1 MANDVR
7 ITVSVTDNASAPLRK
22 VAQETD
28 KLGTSAGGTGASML
42 SMGVGF
48 GVVTAAITIAQS
60 AINAVVGAL
69 ASAVAM
75 SAELARVNAQT
86 GAVLRSTG
94 GISGMTAD
102 AVRDLASSLET
113 LTGVDEIAIQSAEN
127 MLLTFT
133 NIGATTMPAAT
144 QAVLDMAVAMNG
156 GLIPSEQELAKT
168 SIQVGRALQ
177 DPIDGVTALRRVGV
191 QLSDE
196 QQELVKHLV
205 ATGRGAEAQALIL
218 KELQVEF
225 GGSAEAASKARGGV
239 DQARDAFE
247 DAQRALGDRLIPAM
261 KDTQKQM
268 YLFAAD
274 VVTSMEGPLNGAL
287 NAIGNVET
295 ALSNLATLA
304 KTPIIFTIG
313 TTTIETSAAG
323 ILGKVAG
330 FIKDAIIG
338 PNTLAGAALAALT
351 TAPTGN
357 DPMDNGDNSTV
368 IPGLAAL
375 RPNGANAFSPPS
387 GGSAKAVVPAYVT
400 ALQDQIQAAYAQGGM
415 KQVEVVRQSQEQM
428 MAAVD
433 TAAAKM
439 SIDLGITL
447 PDATQL
453 MFDKMLAQQT
463 ELARAQEAI
472 ANANMLAQI
481 DAYLKGGQAA
491 VDIVKLQQA
500 DTAVEISKMAN
511 NIGEAFGITMPEALG
526 IATKAAAGTAAAMLE
541 MGKQATALAQQ
552 LWKTTG
558 NTAQQGA
565 MGALAFAVTAR
576 DAAANAGNLGALPA
590 LDAAVATALANANAP
605 KMANGGI
612 VRARPGGTMALL
624 GEGGRDE
631 AVIPLG
637 GAGGMGGT
645 VNVYLSGV
653 ITDPV
658 ATGKAVAAALNTASR
673 TTGPLLLAGTVQP

>member
-22 VAQETD
+22 VAHETD
-28 KLGTSAGGTGASML
+28 NLGTSAGGTGASML
-42 SMGVGF
+42 TMGVAITA
-48 GVVTAAITIAQS
+48 VTATVG
-60 AINAVVGAL
+60 AVVGAL

-86 GAVLRSTG
+86 GAVLRSTA

-102 AVRDLASSLET
+102 AVRDLAISLET
-113 LTGVDEIAIQSAEN
+113 MTGIDEIAIQSAEN

-133 NIGATTMPAAT
+133 NIGKTTMPAAT

-177 DPIDGVTALRRVGV
+177 DPIEGVTALRRVGV

-196 QQELVKHLV
+196 QQELVRHLV
-205 ATGRGAEAQALIL
+205 ETGRGAEAQALIL

-247 DAQRALGDRLIPAM
+247 DAQRALGDRLIPRL
-261 KDTQKQM
+261 KDGQRGM
-268 YLFAAD
+268 YEFGTS
-274 VVTSMEGPLNGAL
+274 VVENMQGPLNGAL
-287 NAIGNVET
+287 NAIGNVSS
-295 ALSNLATLA
+295 ALGKLASLA
-304 KTPIIFTIG
+304 KTPIVFQIG
-313 TTTIETSAAG
+313 STTVETSAVGIFSKIAG
-323 ILGKVAG
+323 S
-330 FIKDAIIG
+330 IKDSLIG
-338 PNTLAGAALAALT
+338 PNSLAGIALSALT
-351 TAPTGN
+351 SSSRATG
-357 DPMDNGDNSTV
+357 V
-368 IPGLAAL
+368 AL
-375 RPNGANAFSPPS
+375 DEALEFIGPQQEFIGPRADVDGANAFSLPS
-387 GGSAKAVVPAYVT
+387 QRAGARTAIPAYMT
-400 ALQDQIQAAYAQGGM
+400 ALQDQIRAAYVQGGM
-415 KQVEVVRQSQEQM
+415 KQVEVVRQSQADM

-433 TAAAKM
+433 TASAQM
-439 SIDLGITL
+439 SIDLGITI

-453 MFDKMLAQQT
+453 MFDKMLKQQT
-463 ELARAQEAI
+463 ELAAAQEAI

-511 NIGEAFGITMPEALG
+511 NISEAFGITMPEALG
-526 IATKAAAGTAAAMLE
+526 IATKAAAGTAAAMAE
-541 MGKQATALAQQ
+541 MGKQATSLAVQ
-552 LWKTTG
+552 LFKTTG

-565 MGALAFAVTAR
+565 MGPLAFAVTAR
-576 DAAANAGNLGALPA
+576 DAAANRGDLAALPA
-590 LDAAVATALANANAP
+590 LDAAVAAALANVNAP
-605 KMANGGI
+605 KMASGGI

-637 GAGGMGGT
+637 SGGMGGT

-658 ATGKAVAAALNTASR
+658 ATGQAVAAALNSASR
-673 TTGPLLLAGTVQP
+673 TTGPLLLAGTVQE

>member
-7 ITVSVTDNASAPLRK
+7 ITVSVNDNASAPLRK
-22 VAQETD
+22 VGQETD
-28 KLGTSAGGTGASML
+28 KLGTSAVGTGASML
-42 SMGVGF
+42 SMGLAITAVTATV
-48 GVVTAAITIAQS
+48 GVVVS
-60 AINAVVGAL
+60 AL

-94 GISGMTAD
+94 GISGMTAE
-102 AVRDLASSLET
+102 AVRGLASSLET

-247 DAQRALGDRLIPAM
+247 DAQRALGDRLIPRL
-261 KDTQKQM
+261 KDAQRGM
-268 YLFAAD
+268 YEFGAS
-274 VVTSMEGPLNGAL
+274 VVENMEGPLNGAL
-287 NAIGNVET
+287 NVIDNVSN
-295 ALSNLATLA
+295 ALSRLATLA
-304 KTPIIFTIG
+304 KTPIKFEISGIDVDTTLGGIAKKIG
-313 TTTIETSAAG
+313 SAAAAALFPLTAAALNALTSASA
-323 ILGKVAG
+323 A
-330 FIKDAIIG
+330 KDMFVDPLASERDSLL
-338 PNTLAGAALAALT
+338 PNGAANLL
-351 TAPTGN
+351 
-357 DPMDNGDNSTV
+357 
-368 IPGLAAL
+368 
-375 RPNGANAFSPPS
+375 NGANAFDQPNDRS
-387 GGSAKAVVPAYVT
+387 GAKAVVPAYIT
-400 ALQDQIQAAYAQGGM
+400 ALQNQIQAAYVQGGM
-415 KQVEVVRQSQEQM
+415 KQVEVVRRSQEDM

-453 MFDKMLAQQT
+453 MFDRMLAQQT
-463 ELARAQEAI
+463 ALAAAQEAI

-511 NIGEAFGITMPEALG
+511 NISEAFGITMPQALAL
-526 IATKAAAGTAAAMLE
+526 ATKAAGATASAMLE
-541 MGKQATALAQQ
+541 MGKQAVSLAQQ
-552 LWKTTG
+552 LFKTTG

-637 GAGGMGGT
+637 SGGMGGT

-658 ATGKAVAAALNTASR
+658 ATGRAVAAALNTASR
-673 TTGPLLLAGTVQP
+673 TTGPLLLSGTVQ

>member
-22 VAQETD
+22 VGQETD

-42 SMGVGF
+42 TMGLAITA
-48 GVVTAAITIAQS
+48 VTATVG
-60 AINAVVGAL
+60 AVVSAL

-113 LTGVDEIAIQSAEN
+113 LTGVDEIAIQSAQN

-133 NIGATTMPAAT
+133 NIGASTMPAAT
-144 QAVLDMAVAMNG
+144 KAVLDMAVAMNG

-247 DAQRALGDRLIPAM
+247 DAKRALGDRLIPAM

-274 VVTSMEGPLNGAL
+274 VVTSMEGPLNGTL
-287 NAIGNVET
+287 NAIGNVQT

-351 TAPTGN
+351 TAPAFKGPFDQAETASLRVP
-357 DPMDNGDNSTV
+357 DASMPM
-368 IPGLAAL
+368 
-375 RPNGANAFSPPS
+375 NGANAFGQPNDRA
-387 GGSAKAVVPAYVT
+387 GARATVPAYVT
-400 ALQDQIQAAYAQGGM
+400 ALQDQIEAAYVQGGM
-415 KQVEVVRQSQEQM
+415 KQVEVVRRSQADM

-453 MFDKMLAQQT
+453 MFDRMLAQQT
-463 ELARAQEAI
+463 ALAKAQEAI

-500 DTAVEISKMAN
+500 DTAVEISKMADS
-511 NIGEAFGITMPEALG
+511 IKEAFGITMPEALA
-526 IATKAAAGTAAAMLE
+526 IATKAAAGTAAAMAD
-541 MGKQATALAQQ
+541 MGRQAVSLAQQ
-552 LWKTTG
+552 LWKTTS
-558 NTAQQGA
+558 NTATQGA
-565 MGALAFAVTAR
+565 FGALANAVTGGDPEAIKK
-576 DAAANAGNLGALPA
+576 A
-590 LDAAVATALANANAP
+590 LDAANA
-605 KMANGGI
+605 I
-612 VRARPGGTMALL
+612 SRARNTDIPKS
-624 GEGGRDE
+624 EGG
-631 AVIPLG
+631 G
-637 GAGGMGGT
+637 GPERIGSAGMGGD

-658 ATGKAVAAALNTASR
+658 ATGQAVAAALNSASR
-673 TTGPLLLAGTVQP
+673 TTGPLLLAGTVQE

>member
-7 ITVSVTDNASAPLRK
+7 ITVSVNDNASAPLRK

-28 KLGTSAGGTGASML
+28 NLGTSAGGTGASML
-42 SMGVGF
+42 TMGLAITA
-48 GVVTAAITIAQS
+48 VTATVG
-60 AINAVVGAL
+60 AVVGAL

-156 GLIPSEQELAKT
+156 GLIPSEQELSKT

-247 DAQRALGDRLIPAM
+247 DAQRALGDRLIPRL
-261 KDTQKQM
+261 KDAQRVM
-268 YLFAAD
+268 YEFGTS
-274 VVTSMEGPLNGAL
+274 VVDGMEGPLNGAL

-295 ALSNLATLA
+295 ALSNLVTLA

-313 TTTIETSAAG
+313 TTKIETSAAD

-330 FIKDAIIG
+330 SIKDAFIG
-338 PNTLAGAALAALT
+338 PHTLAGAAIAALT
-351 TAPTGN
+351 TAPAFKGPFDQAETASLRVP
-357 DPMDNGDNSTV
+357 DASMPM
-368 IPGLAAL
+368 
-375 RPNGANAFSPPS
+375 NGANAFSAPS
-387 GGSAKAVVPAYVT
+387 ERTGARAAVVIPAYVT
-400 ALQDQIQAAYAQGGM
+400 ALQNQIQAAYAKGGM
-415 KQVEVVRQSQEQM
+415 SQVEVVRRSQADM

-463 ELARAQEAI
+463 ALAAAQEAI

-526 IATKAAAGTAAAMLE
+526 IATKAAAGTASAMAE
-541 MGKQATALAQQ
+541 MGKQAASLAVQ
-552 LWKTTG
+552 LFKTTG

-565 MGALAFAVTAR
+565 MVGLAGAVTGGN
-576 DAAANAGNLGALPA
+576 AASIQ
-590 LDAAVATALANANAP
+590 AAVEASNALS
-605 KMANGGI
+605 
-612 VRARPGGTMALL
+612 RARNPEIPKS
-624 GEGGRDE
+624 EGG
-631 AVIPLG
+631 G
-637 GAGGMGGT
+637 GPERMGSVGGVT
-645 VNVYLSGV
+645 INLSGI

-658 ATGKAVAAALNTASR
+658 ATGQAVAAALNSASR
-673 TTGPLLLAGTVQP
+673 TTGPLLLAGTVQ

>member
-28 KLGTSAGGTGASML
+28 NLGTSAGGTGASML
-42 SMGVGF
+42 TMGL
-48 GVVTAAITIAQS
+48 AITAVTS
-60 AINAVVGAL
+60 TVGAVVGAL

-113 LTGVDEIAIQSAEN
+113 MTGVDEIAIQSAEN

-247 DAQRALGDRLIPAM
+247 DAGRAIGEKLIKPLQEAQ
-261 KDTQKQM
+261 TQF
-268 YLFAAD
+268 YLFGAASIKSLEELGPKIDGIRVLLGQLQTVLEPAENGLVSFAKDALRPWRLLADTIGETLDRISASDKGAATRGGYSLGQARGDFGMTVGAGSIVPGTNGEFLPPNYD
-274 VVTSMEGPLNGAL
+274 VPLPPGFVPPVVKNGA
-287 NAIGNVET
+287 NVFSQPT
-295 ALSNLATLA
+295 AS
-304 KTPIIFTIG
+304 G
-313 TTTIETSAAG
+313 R
-323 ILGKVAG
+323 
-330 FIKDAIIG
+330 
-338 PNTLAGAALAALT
+338 AGAAQ
-351 TAPTGN
+351 
-357 DPMDNGDNSTV
+357 
-368 IPGLAAL
+368 
-375 RPNGANAFSPPS
+375 
-387 GGSAKAVVPAYVT
+387 PAYMKT
-400 ALQDQIQAAYAQGGM
+400 LQDQIEAAYAQGGM
-415 KQVEVVRQSQEQM
+415 RQVEVVRRSQADM

-433 TAAAKM
+433 VAAAKM
-439 SIDLGITL
+439 SIDLGIKL

-463 ELARAQEAI
+463 ELAAAQEAI

-511 NIGEAFGITMPEALG
+511 GISETFGIKMPEALG
-526 IATKAAAGTAAAMLE
+526 LATKAAAGTASAMAE
-541 MGKQATALAQQ
+541 MGKQAAALAAQ
-552 LWKTTG
+552 LFKTVG

-565 MGALAFAVTAR
+565 MVGLAGAVIG
-576 DAAANAGNLGALPA
+576 GNPA
-590 LDAAVATALANANAP
+590 DIQAAVDASNA
-605 KMANGGI
+605 I
-612 VRARPGGTMALL
+612 SRARNPDIPKS
-624 GEGGRDE
+624 EGG
-631 AVIPLG
+631 G
-637 GAGGMGGT
+637 GPERMGSGGVT
-645 VNVYLSGV
+645 INLSGV

-658 ATGKAVAAALNTASR
+658 ATGQAVADALNSASR
-673 TTGPLLLAGTVQP
+673 TTGPLLLAGTVQ